1 MVYKTRRYGRHVGL
15 CIIMAHLVFLRVNKE
30 ALGAIYTSLK
40 VSALS
45 EGLRGIG
52 EPRWPGI
59 LSGFYDKDGGGV
71 VGRDCYT
78 ESPRRGTPPREYGI
92 EAERALLFQNGG
104 CREGTKNQSVRCF
117 GAGQRV
123 NCSCARQIL

>member
-1 MVYKTRRYGRHVGL
+1 MTVCNKMATDTQRRGDNYGRHVGL

-59 LSGFYDKDGGGV
+59 LWV
-71 VGRDCYT
+71 
-78 ESPRRGTPPREYGI
+78 
-92 EAERALLFQNGG
+92 L
-104 CREGTKNQSVRCF
+104 
-117 GAGQRV
+117 
-123 NCSCARQIL
+123 